1 MTEDQR
7 REWGLPD
14 EWPLRP
20 GWNCTQAL
28 IDRLV
33 AAQPI
38 EAQET
43 PTTYPVGADV
53 ATEGGLGEGGLP
65 TDWIGGQV
73 WVDPSPY
80 ADVRRVYLVDGTT
93 GRGSGVR
100 MGAATIRDNNLPQE
114 WMDKPCWHVT
124 PGVAERIMA
133 QPQMQSAPEQPTSDH
148 PTAERLRAEL
158 AQARAEHEEKMRRI
172 AQAAAEWGER
182 NGYGEQVRDFL
193 DSEGF
198 DFTPPSREFTGE
210 VLVRISFTG
219 TLAEGHDLDEV
230 TSDWLA
236 SSFSVEEDY
245 DGSKRL
251 LVEVDDDWDDV
262 VLDTSVEGIS
272 VERA

>member
-1 MTEDQR
+1 
-7 REWGLPD
+7 
-14 EWPLRP
+14 
-20 GWNCTQAL
+20 
-28 IDRLV
+28 
-33 AAQPI
+33 
-38 EAQET
+38 
-43 PTTYPVGADV
+43 
-53 ATEGGLGEGGLP
+53 
-65 TDWIGGQV
+65 
-73 WVDPSPY
+73 
-80 ADVRRVYLVDGTT
+80 
-93 GRGSGVR
+93 
-100 MGAATIRDNNLPQE
+100 
-114 WMDKPCWHVT
+114 
-124 PGVAERIMA
+124 MA

-198 DFTPPSREFTGE
+198 EFTPVSREFTGE
-210 VLVRISFTG
+210 VLVRIRFTG
-219 TLAEGHDLDEV
+219 TLAEGHELDEV